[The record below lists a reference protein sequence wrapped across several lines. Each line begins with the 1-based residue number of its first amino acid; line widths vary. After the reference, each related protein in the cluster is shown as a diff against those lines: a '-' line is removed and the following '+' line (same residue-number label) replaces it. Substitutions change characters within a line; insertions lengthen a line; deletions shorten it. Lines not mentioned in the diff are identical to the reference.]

1 MVVGDRE
8 REEEREGFVLL
19 KEMKNQD
26 SFFTFSFVFGV
37 GKGGVGQDNIVR
49 LVAKFIYYFVE
60 NTNYIRKAL
69 TNLL

>member
-26 SFFTFSFVFGV
+26 SFFTFLLFLVW
-37 GKGGVGQDNIVR
+37 GKGEW
-49 LVAKFIYYFVE
+49 AKTTLSGWWQNLFTILLRRQIIYE
-60 NTNYIRKAL
+60 RP
-69 TNLL
+69 